1 MVKFNAMDIPE
12 EQKSSRDKKST
23 PSESEKAKNKEDFLF
38 FTEREDKTTSE
49 TETKSSFFDDE
60 PPKRQKPFSSEETFK
75 GDYEEVPPGFDS
87 PFPKNR
93 MVLILG
99 AIGLALIILFIYLWL
114 GPGSSDTGDTQDIT
128 FTTPNETT
136 PTTTE
141 PQNTLPSYVTTQF
154 AQNQG
159 KNQFYLN
166 YANSLLGVGSSN
178 FGYTLLVTTSDGIY
192 MSVLGDSRD
201 AIAQFRRAI
210 KDQYPGVVMNVAST
224 QDKYVNGDK
233 KILADF
239 SVSVTTSGTG
249 NTASSSMRSFTPTD
263 VRSLVSSLAQKY
275 NLRTSYFQQGDQERE
290 NQFQKTYYYAIV
302 NGSRSSIVQFLQDI
316 SQTHPEINFIK
327 ISIYPYNTGV
337 INGENLNARIELAYY
352 NPS

>member
-12 EQKSSRDKKST
+12 EQKSSRDKRST
-23 PSESEKAKNKEDFLF
+23 PSESEKAKSKEDILF
-38 FTEREDKTTSE
+38 FTEQEEKPTVE

-60 PPKRQKPFSSEETFK
+60 PPKRQPPFTPREAFKSDYAEE
-75 GDYEEVPPGFDS
+75 PPGFDS
-87 PFPKNR
+87 SFPKNR
-93 MVLILG
+93 MILILG

-114 GPGSSDTGDTQDIT
+114 GPGSGDSGDTQDIT
-128 FTTPNETT
+128 FTTPSETA

-141 PQNTLPSYVTTQF
+141 PSSTLPAYVTTQF

-166 YANSLLGVGSSN
+166 YANNLLGVGSSSY
-178 FGYTLLVTTSDGIY
+178 GYTLLVTTSDGIY

-201 AIAQFRRAI
+201 AIAEFRRAI
-210 KDQYPGVVMNVAST
+210 KDQYPGLVMNVTST
-224 QDKYVNGDK
+224 QDKYVNGNK

-239 SVSVTTSGTG
+239 SVPVTTPGAG

-263 VRSLVSSLAQKY
+263 VRSLVSSLAQKN
-275 NLRTSYFQQGDQERE
+275 NLQTSYFQQGDQERE
-290 NQFQKTYYYAIV
+290 GQFQKTFYYAIV
-302 NGSRSSIVQFLQDI
+302 NGSRSSIVQFLQEM

-327 ISIYPYNTGV
+327 ISMYPYNTGV
-337 INGENLNARIELAYY
+337 INGTNLNARIELAYY